1 MAKIFL
7 VNFNDIWSNNIDNI
21 DNIDN
26 IIKENK
32 NVKLSILNFLYIEC
46 EVFISKSKLLAEIIE
61 SITNLKLIIF
71 VPNSLLR

>member
-7 VNFNDIWSNNIDNI
+7 VNFNDIWSNNNNI